1 MLIDGDKRK
10 EEGRPYTRGVDT
22 GKSVVGKWRRTVAMR
37 SVCVERK

>member
-1 MLIDGDKRK
+1 MEIREKKRDD
-10 EEGRPYTRGVDT
+10 RTRGVDT